1 VHEIVEL
8 ADAERSNA
16 LILGRVHRVH
26 VLDGALDDQYLPR
39 PEILDLVGRMG
50 GGLWTHTRRTFL
62 LRRPTWQRS
71 RPTAVDLGNV
81 RNRSA

>member
-16 LILGRVHRVH
+16 WILGRVHRVH

-39 PEILDLVGRMG
+39 PEILDLVGR
-50 GGLWTHTRRTFL
+50 LWTHTRQTFL
-62 LRRPTWQRS
+62 LRRPTGQRS
-71 RPTAVDLGNV
+71 RSTAVDLGNV
-81 RNRSA
+81 RNRSPG